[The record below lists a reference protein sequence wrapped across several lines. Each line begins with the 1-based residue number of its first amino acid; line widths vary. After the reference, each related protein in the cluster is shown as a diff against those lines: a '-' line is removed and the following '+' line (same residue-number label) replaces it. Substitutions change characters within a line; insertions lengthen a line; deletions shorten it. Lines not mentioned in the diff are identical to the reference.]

1 MIKRKRKLREAE
13 EELVVVAESEE
24 VTNALDDL
32 KEALINADK
41 LNIEEDEEMTFQEAI
56 EDIKEAIEGLDVD
69 NKEAVVEAL
78 EKMEEDECKMTEEEI
93 KDFAENCDK
102 LQEEIENLEEEDDEK
117 SEVNESDEDEVNE
130 EDEKELNEDEEEVN
144 EEDEEKSEV
153 NESDEDEVNEE
164 DEKETLDES
173 VNRIFKKMKLNEST
187 KFAIKTLI
195 ESKIKEEEEEMVE
208 ELNAKCEEYAEEL
221 RKEAE
226 EKLAEE
232 IEDLNKKA
240 DSYLSHV
247 AEEWAEDNKL
257 AIKEGIKTQIAE
269 NIMKGLRKLLEENN
283 IDIKEEDEDMVE
295 QAVEKC
301 EQLQDKLD
309 EVLADK
315 LELQEQV
322 KQLTKYKLVQENTRD
337 LTQVQR
343 DRLSKLLEN
352 ANYSSKDELLNKI
365 KVLKENYILQS
376 KAEVVSEQVNKKAA
390 KSNLNEIDA
399 YASFIQRSGN

>member
-13 EELVVVAESEE
+13 EELVVVTESEE

-102 LQEEIENLEEEDDEK
+102 LQEEIENLEEEDEEK

-130 EDEKELNEDEEEVN
+130 EDEKELNEDE
-144 EEDEEKSEV
+144 EEKSEV

-376 KAEVVSEQVNKKAA
+376 KAEVVSEQVNKKSA

-399 YASFIQRSGN
+399 YASFIQRSGK